1 LLACDLLEAL
11 GVKVTRSQESAL
23 CVAFRN
29 LQLAHGDFAALLR
42 RYSALKTKPD
52 WRQLVEDLSTEVS
65 FRQAPSQAIGFLA
78 ELH

>member
-1 LLACDLLEAL
+1 
-11 GVKVTRSQESAL
+11 
-23 CVAFRN
+23 VAFRN